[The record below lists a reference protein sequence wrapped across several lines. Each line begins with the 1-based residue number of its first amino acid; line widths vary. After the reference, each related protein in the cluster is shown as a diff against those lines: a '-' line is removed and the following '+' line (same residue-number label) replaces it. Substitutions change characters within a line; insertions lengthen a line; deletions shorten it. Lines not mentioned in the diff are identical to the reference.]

1 MTEDDDAGVIRRS
14 VGEPE
19 AFAGIFDRHAPFIHR
34 YLARRL
40 GRDVADDAL
49 AETFLAAFRKRSRY
63 DLARPDAR
71 PWLYGIATNVVKQHR
86 RDEVR
91 EYRLLRAVGPQQ
103 PAQAHDEDVAKR
115 VVAVARGPEL
125 GAALAALAEGDRD
138 VVVLTA
144 TEGLSYEE
152 VAEALG
158 IPVGTVRSR
167 LNRARRK
174 LRDALGTDSEE
185 VSVHG

>member
-1 MTEDDDAGVIRRS
+1 MTEDDAGVIGRS

-19 AFAGIFDRHAPFIHR
+19 VFAAIFDRHAPYLHR

-49 AETFLAAFRKRSRY
+49 AETFLAAFRRRARY
-63 DLARPDAR
+63 DRQRPDAR
-71 PWLYGIATNVVKQHR
+71 PWLYGIATNVVAQHR

-91 EYRLLRAVGPQQ
+91 EYRLLRVVRPQ
-103 PAQAHDEDVAKR
+103 PHAEAHDDDVAAR
-115 VVAVARGPEL
+115 VVAEARGPEL
-125 GAALAALAEGDRD
+125 GAALAALADGDRD
-138 VVVLTA
+138 VVLLTA
-144 TEGLSYEE
+144 AEGLSYEE

-174 LRDALGTDSEE
+174 LRAALGTDSEE

>member
-1 MTEDDDAGVIRRS
+1 MEDDAGVIGRS

-19 AFAGIFDRHAPFIHR
+19 VFAVIFDRHARLLHR

-40 GRDVADDAL
+40 GRDLADDAL
-49 AETFLAAFRKRSRY
+49 AETFLAAFRRRDRY

-71 PWLYGIATNVVKQHR
+71 PWLYGIATNVVAGCR
-86 RDEVR
+86 RGEVR
-91 EYRLLRAVGPQQ
+91 EYRLLRAVGPQ
-103 PAQAHDEDVAKR
+103 AAAEAHDEHVAAR
-115 VVAVARGPEL
+115 VSAQARGPEL

-138 VVVLTA
+138 VVLLTA

-152 VAEALG
+152 VAEALD

-174 LRDALGTDSEE
+174 LRAALGSDSEE